1 MGVKRAGARQ
11 AQAQVGG
18 RAGAGAGRRGA
29 WDASASAA
37 SALSF
42 ANRKCALL
50 ISCEVFRRC
59 LIGSPIPVA
68 ERGGVIK
75 KTKNPS
81 SRNDTRFLFA
91 SGTHV
96 MQPAAAPHAA
106 AVLRPAA
113 APHAAAVLLIDE
125 GPQVLQHRVH
135 TRGADFASFQVRQS
149 LFLAERGSLLVHR
162 TLWSMPHSSHAVSLW
177 PTLTRPTCA
186 MTCTP
191 RNCPNAHTRLYALR
205 NIPGK
210 RSVEQPSE
218 RRITSSLNAVLNAAK
233 LS

>member
-1 MGVKRAGARQ
+1 MHCALPRLAAGFLLFGR
-11 AQAQVGG
+11 GG
-18 RAGAGAGRRGA
+18 R
-29 WDASASAA
+29 
-37 SALSF
+37 
-42 ANRKCALL
+42 K
-50 ISCEVFRRC
+50 RC
-59 LIGSPIPVA
+59 GSHSPFPTRVHA
-68 ERGGVIK
+68 CDKEN
-75 KTKNPS
+75 KNPS
-81 SRNDTRFLFA
+81 SRNDTRYLFA

-149 LFLAERGSLLVHR
+149 LFLAECGSLLAHR

-210 RSVEQPSE
+210 RKRRATLRAKNYEQPCIVQSWGGGS
-218 RRITSSLNAVLNAAK
+218 ITTDRHRPSA
-233 LS
+233 